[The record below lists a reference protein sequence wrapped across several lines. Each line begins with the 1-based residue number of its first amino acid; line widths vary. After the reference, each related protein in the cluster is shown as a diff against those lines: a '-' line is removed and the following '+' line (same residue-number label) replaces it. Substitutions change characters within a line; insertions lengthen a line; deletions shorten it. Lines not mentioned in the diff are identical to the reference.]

1 MEIRGVIRQVLFV
14 VSLIFAFGGGMFEGI
29 ATEPYAHATGTVEQ
43 AKDLLDSWHGEHE
56 LLDKAKEIL
65 VQILAKDP
73 QNYRA
78 LKEMARYCIMD
89 GYLHSKNVANGGNIY
104 TIGQFAPGTL
114 QRAEAILKKALAI
127 NPSYAEGYVLL
138 GHIYSQQSR
147 FNQAR
152 EALVKAETLGTNDP
166 WLHLNWAYVLNATG
180 DTQGAADRYT
190 RVLKSGTDNKKALS
204 SAYGFLLEFHKKRRE
219 HDKVIELYQVL
230 FKLDPT
236 NAWSRGNYANYLR
249 TELGRFDEAI
259 AYAREALS
267 IMNYGAGRH
276 ILALCLYGKWADVII
291 NQKRPE
297 SEAQKYYDEAFRLD
311 PELDLV
317 MAYEGSYAKG
327 KALVQLLKSKG
338 VSVDAK
344 AEDGSTALMIASNTG
359 RIDAVRL
366 LLSLGANPNVKSVNG
381 WTALLGAADEGYEEV
396 VKVLLESGADPK
408 QTFRNADAATLA
420 ERRGRAEI
428 ARMIRQ
434 YAADK
439 K

>member
-1 MEIRGVIRQVLFV
+1 
-14 VSLIFAFGGGMFEGI
+14 
-29 ATEPYAHATGTVEQ
+29 
-43 AKDLLDSWHGEHE
+43 
-56 LLDKAKEIL
+56 
-65 VQILAKDP
+65 
-73 QNYRA
+73 
-78 LKEMARYCIMD
+78 
-89 GYLHSKNVANGGNIY
+89 
-104 TIGQFAPGTL
+104 
-114 QRAEAILKKALAI
+114 
-127 NPSYAEGYVLL
+127 
-138 GHIYSQQSR
+138 
-147 FNQAR
+147 
-152 EALVKAETLGTNDP
+152 
-166 WLHLNWAYVLNATG
+166 
-180 DTQGAADRYT
+180 
-190 RVLKSGTDNKKALS
+190 LS
-204 SAYGFLLEFHKKRRE
+204 SAYGFLLEYHRKRRE